1 MKVILANILAL
12 FLFMQSINLHLNDF
26 LRIGDL
32 IEHANY
38 HADELGDDWF
48 SFFQKHYGE
57 DSQEHIQN
65 HHKKE
70 HQKLPNHDHICSTS
84 IAAFVLTK
92 KVNISL
98 KVDPSPSVN
107 TIFFYQDLYSS
118 IRSVDIFQ
126 PPKFA

>member
-1 MKVILANILAL
+1 MKVILASILAL

-70 HQKLPNHDHICSTS
+70 HQKLPKHDHICSS
-84 IAAFVLTK
+84 SVPAFVLTT
-92 KVNISL
+92 KVNFSL
-98 KVDPSPSVN
+98 KADYFPTKK
-107 TIFFYQDLYSS
+107 TIFFYQDLYSC
-118 IRSVDIFQ
+118 IQSVDIFQ
-126 PPKFA
+126 PPKYA